1 MPTEKAHGYQI
12 SQMCQAFVEAGAQ
25 TLLLHPYFKNPI
37 KGASI
42 EEYYDLR
49 HPLRSVE
56 IPSLHLNQ
64 ITNYIPSQALRR
76 FAASVAFHVH
86 RQIFTYNLIRKL
98 KKLINTTEDYIIYV
112 RDGDMARSLISR
124 LPAPH
129 CSRVVVEL
137 HSLPQMKVRKHL
149 LAESLKCSLLTVTLT
164 QKTKE
169 LLKNFGLYESLIK
182 VCPDGVDIKTF
193 DINMSQG
200 GARKELRIPQDRTV
214 ALYVGRFHT
223 MGNEK
228 GIPDII
234 KASKHLLTKFQNL
247 YFYFVGGPVNVSSAE
262 YDHVGSYRSLIR
274 QLKLPLDRFIFL
286 EKQPVQLIP
295 IWLRSASVL
304 LMPFPRT
311 DHYSFYMSPLKM
323 FEYMTSKR
331 PIVAS
336 RLPAIEEI
344 LTDNQNALLAEP
356 GNAKEIAHK
365 IQMALGDFKLK
376 EKIATTAYLDVQKYD
391 WRKRA
396 LRILDN
402 AEKI

>member
-1 MPTEKAHGYQI
+1 
-12 SQMCQAFVEAGAQ
+12 
-25 TLLLHPYFKNPI
+25 
-37 KGASI
+37 
-42 EEYYDLR
+42 
-49 HPLRSVE
+49 
-56 IPSLHLNQ
+56 
-64 ITNYIPSQALRR
+64 
-76 FAASVAFHVH
+76 
-86 RQIFTYNLIRKL
+86 
-98 KKLINTTEDYIIYV
+98 
-112 RDGDMARSLISR
+112 MARSLISR

-137 HSLPQMKVRKHL
+137 HSLPRMKVRKHL
-149 LAESLKCSLLTVTLT
+149 LAESLKFSLLTVTLT

-169 LLKNFGLYESLIK
+169 LLKNFGLNESLIK

-247 YFYFVGGPVNVSSAE
+247 YFYFVGGPVKVSSTE

-274 QLKLPLDRFIFL
+274 ELKLPLDRFIFL

-295 IWLRSASVL
+295 KWLRSASVL

-311 DHYSFYMSPLKM
+311 DHYSYYMSPLKM

-356 GNAKEIAHK
+356 GNAIEIAHK

-402 AEKI
+402 AKKI